1 MAKFNV
7 LTKSKKIVFT
17 NIETQEIFTFV
28 SMREASLKMN
38 ISRNTISKYLL
49 SKEVYGKYKIS
60 LV

>member
-49 SKEVYGKYKIS
+49 SNCIS
-60 LV
+60 TNIHF